1 MATTLPRFAAPFTD
15 GHGQSLRGRGHVPLA
30 TGGRKCGPTGL
41 CAGPRPR
48 TQSTSVSR
56 LPEPSVPTVSV
67 MVVRP
72 VVATLAS
79 FGVHVPTLLARA
91 GISEADLKDKSA
103 RVPVAR
109 ELALWRAADELTGDP
124 ALGLRLAAQ
133 FEPGV
138 LGSLGYMLRH
148 SQNLAQL
155 LARAQRFCGLM
166 DDLAQVGLE
175 VDGPLARI
183 SFARSGGYPVP
194 SAGVESLFAIAFAT
208 GHSMWPEARATSVC
222 FAHRRRAEAET
233 YRVRFGCPV
242 HFDAGSNS
250 IAFDAAWLDVS
261 AQNTDP
267 RLGRL
272 LEAHS
277 EHLLAQ
283 LPKPHG
289 LVEAARASL
298 RSGLGQRKATPD
310 ELARALHL
318 SERTLRRRLAL
329 EGTSYQALL
338 DEVRRA
344 LALTLVLRSD
354 LSFAQMAEQLGFADA
369 STYYR
374 AFKRW
379 TGTTPREYQKQRGE

>member
-1 MATTLPRFAAPFTD
+1 
-15 GHGQSLRGRGHVPLA
+15 
-30 TGGRKCGPTGL
+30 
-41 CAGPRPR
+41 
-48 TQSTSVSR
+48 
-56 LPEPSVPTVSV
+56 
-67 MVVRP
+67 
-72 VVATLAS
+72 
-79 FGVHVPTLLARA
+79 VHVPTLLARA

-148 SQNLAQL
+148 SQNLAQ
-155 LARAQRFCGLM
+155 
-166 DDLAQVGLE
+166 
-175 VDGPLARI
+175 
-183 SFARSGGYPVP
+183 
-194 SAGVESLFAIAFAT
+194 
-208 GHSMWPEARATSVC
+208 
-222 FAHRRRAEAET
+222 
-233 YRVRFGCPV
+233 
-242 HFDAGSNS
+242 
-250 IAFDAAWLDVS
+250 
-261 AQNTDP
+261 
-267 RLGRL
+267 
-272 LEAHS
+272 
-277 EHLLAQ
+277 LLAQ